1 MENIYTENM
10 ADFGSR
16 ERKMAAK
23 LLAAE
28 LPREFSNSGVRLAMN
43 KSSGFVF
50 LTNDDYQV
58 AMMNGNKLAIF
69 HTTPYE
75 GHEGFIEDLL
85 NEHSP
90 DDLNGEDV
98 RYLREAA
105 ENEGVDLPEAWQEE
119 E

>member
-16 ERKMAAK
+16 ERNMAAE

-28 LPREFSNSGVRLAMN
+28 LPWGFSNEGVRLAMN
-43 KSSGFVF
+43 KNSGFVF
-50 LTNDDYQV
+50 LVNDDYQV
-58 AMMNGNKLAIF
+58 AMMNGNELAIF

-75 GHEGFIEDLL
+75 GHEGFLEDLL
-85 NEHSP
+85 DEYSP

-105 ENEGVDLPEAWQEE
+105 EAEGVDLPEAWQE
-119 E
+119 

>member
-16 ERKMAAK
+16 ERKMAAE
-23 LLAAE
+23 LLAAQ
-28 LPREFSNSGVRLAMN
+28 LPDGFSNEGVRLAMN
-43 KSSGFVF
+43 KNSGYVF
-50 LTNDDYQV
+50 LMNDDYQV
-58 AMMNGNKLAIF
+58 AMMNGNELAIF

-75 GHEGFIEDLL
+75 EHEGFLEDLL
-85 NEHSP
+85 DEYSP

-105 ENEGVDLPEAWQEE
+105 ENEGVDLPEAWQE
-119 E
+119 